1 MGGRGVIIEGSGVGI
16 MKLGIAIYTTRGSL
30 LKLRTPSSSPIFI
43 ILLSEFAFIS
53 LFVFCKEVF
62 DPFVSCNISASEN
75 VKGGLLLSLI
85 YRRTYSS
92 LI

>member
-1 MGGRGVIIEGSGVGI
+1 MGVRGVIIGGSGFGI

-43 ILLSEFAFIS
+43 MLLSEFAFIS

-62 DPFVSCNISASEN
+62 DPFASYNISVSEN
-75 VKGGLLLSLI
+75 LKGGYLLSLI

-92 LI
+92 LM